1 MMIEEPRR
9 RGLRKTWFQIHKW
22 VGIVL
27 AIIFIPLSATGSL
40 LVWDKPLDRLLNP
53 LHYQA
58 SAPAA
63 LPASAYVAAAA
74 KALPEGKRIATLKI
88 GNGPVVVTANDPP
101 SPQPRRG
108 PPARTSVWLD
118 PGTGQILDVGPAA
131 SVVLRWI
138 HVFHG
143 SLQIPGA
150 GRTIVGWLGVAMLA
164 SCITGLWLWWPITG
178 RWMRG
183 LRWKRRAQLEDNLHH
198 QAGFW
203 IVLPLGIRSLTGILI
218 SFPSLTGGNARV
230 GERARRVAAVPLASP
245 RLSVDQ
251 VLTAAGPAARAPITL
266 TWPTDREPAWRV
278 ASGEGERS
286 RTVTVDDTSGV
297 AAALRDKER
306 ARSKSWS
313 RRIHDGDGLGLVW
326 QTIIFIAGW
335 APALL
340 GITGIIM
347 WLRSRR
353 WRDDVNRRLRS
364 KQAEPAA
371 S

>member
-1 MMIEEPRR
+1 MIEEPRR
-9 RGLRKTWFQIHKW
+9 RSLRRTWFQIHKW
-22 VGIVL
+22 VGIIL
-27 AIIFIPLSATGSL
+27 AIILIPLSATGSL

-74 KALPEGKRIATLKI
+74 KALPADKRIATLKI
-88 GNGPVVVTANDPP
+88 GDGPVVVTANDPP

-118 PGTGQILDVGPAA
+118 PGTGQVLDVGPAA
-131 SVVLRWI
+131 SVVIRWI

-143 SLQIPGA
+143 SLQIPGS

-164 SCITGLWLWWPITG
+164 SCISGLWLWWPATG
-178 RWMRG
+178 RWTRG
-183 LRWKRRAQLEDNLHH
+183 LRWKRRADLEDNLHH
-198 QAGFW
+198 QVGFW
-203 IVLPLGIRSLTGILI
+203 IVLPLGILSLTGVLI
-218 SFPSLTGGNARV
+218 SFPSLTGGSS
-230 GERARRVAAVPLASP
+230 GGDRARRVAPVPLASP

-251 VLTAAGPAARAPITL
+251 VLMVAPAARGPIML
-266 TWPTDREPAWRV
+266 TWPTDRDPAWRV

-286 RTVTVDDTSGV
+286 RTVTVDDASGI
-297 AAALRDKER
+297 AQTPRDKGPVR
-306 ARSKSWS
+306 HRTLS
-313 RRIHDGDGLGLVW
+313 RRIHDGDGLGIVW

-335 APALL
+335 TPALL

-353 WRDDVNRRLRS
+353 WRNDVSRKIRS
-364 KQAEPAA
+364 KRAEAT